1 VGRYQTYLH
10 RSNQIFRA
18 RRDAMLDAIQKHLPG
33 SVNFEIPKGCLFI
46 WLQLPKFISA
56 NELLPMACKEGV
68 AFSPGNSFFI
78 DGISGDDWI
87 RLNFAAQPVEDIEE
101 GIKRLGTALKRIKP
115 KKKHK

>member
-1 VGRYQTYLH
+1 
-10 RSNQIFRA
+10 
-18 RRDAMLDAIQKHLPG
+18 MLDAINKYLPG
-33 SVNFEIPKGCLFI
+33 SVNFEVPKGGLFI